1 MNAITLST
9 PLSVEALA
17 SGLNGSREFA
27 MSHKADK
34 DGNIKTGNL
43 AHAFAFA
50 TGEARKDISRAMYA
64 NWLANGTYRP
74 LVRAIVAQLPKSAQ
88 SFAQALVGSGPVSK
102 EVFISTC
109 RAIVNMID
117 ESGKEPKGQKAFY
130 YGLCKAVINEA
141 NRSDDSNIIEA

>member
-1 MNAITLST
+1 MSNITLSSS
-9 PLSVEALA
+9 LSVEALA
-17 SGLNGSREFA
+17 SGLTGSREFA

-34 DGNIKTGNL
+34 NGNIKTGNL

-141 NRSDDSNIIEA
+141 NRSDDIIEA